1 MGVITHIGAVAAGV
15 LITLALQKEFIKEQH
30 KTDKLLL
37 KCLKILTELKTRH
50 DIKQDIRSNVLA
62 LYEDLMKWKH
72 GDDYENM

>member
-1 MGVITHIGAVAAGV
+1 MEVITHLTALAVGV

-30 KTDKLLL
+30 

-62 LYEDLMKWKH
+62 LYDDLMKWKH
-72 GDDYENM
+72 GEDYEG